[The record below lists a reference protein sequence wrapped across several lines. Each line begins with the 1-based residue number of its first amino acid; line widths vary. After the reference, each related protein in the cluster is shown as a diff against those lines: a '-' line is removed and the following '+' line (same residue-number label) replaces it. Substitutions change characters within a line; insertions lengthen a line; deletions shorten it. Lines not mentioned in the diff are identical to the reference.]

1 MEYITA
7 EHLEKYEN
15 ILQKID
21 SEYEIC
27 QQLEKQ
33 IKREN
38 DKIVAANIALYE
50 DMIKNKLFRVNVRVF
65 DAVFEIFDYFGSITN
80 GIDDLLQFKHCK
92 FYLVEVY
99 VSTVFQDKLANQ
111 KWLLNVKIKS
121 SRKVVSQSLNLKG
134 EAFTYP
140 LVAILPFDCS
150 ERNCTVETSLL
161 LPSKDIW
168 TTVTLEHVHI
178 DISFHFKIN
187 KLNICNNKKSK
198 TTDIINICNCYH
210 KDSNMLQGLTTQNI
224 RESII
229 PCNIQNFLKYL
240 IKNSYHRVDV
250 DMFSTLEISKYFDLE
265 IKIDDSANDGVLIYF
280 NPDEKVLKIKASVS
294 LLYEMKRFF
303 IMGLNEREFA
313 NNEKALKAF
322 SVCIFCYTSLS
333 ILACFF
339 RRFH

>member
-7 EHLEKYEN
+7 DHLENYET

-50 DMIKNKLFRVNVRVF
+50 DMIRNKLFKVNVRVF
-65 DAVFEIFDYFGSITN
+65 DSVFEIFDYFNSMSN
-80 GIDDLLQFKHCK
+80 GIEELLQFKNCK

-99 VSTVFQDKLANQ
+99 VSTAFQDKLADQ
-111 KWLLNVKIKS
+111 KWVLNIKIKS
-121 SRKVVSQSLNLKG
+121 LKKVVSQSLNLKS

-140 LVAILPFDCS
+140 LVAILPFDSS

-161 LPSKDIW
+161 LPSKDMW
-168 TTVTLEHVHI
+168 TTVTLENVDI

-187 KLNICNNKKSK
+187 KANNCIEKSK
-198 TTDIINICNCYH
+198 STDIINICNCYH
-210 KDSNMLQGLTTQNI
+210 KDSNYLQGLTTQNI
-224 RESII
+224 TESTIT
-229 PCNIQNFLKYL
+229 CNSNVSSFLKYL

-250 DMFSTLEISKYFDLE
+250 DMFSTLETSKYLNLE
-265 IKIDDSANDGVLIYF
+265 IRTDDSPNDVILIHF

-294 LLYEMKRFF
+294 VLHEIKKFF
-303 IMGLNEREFA
+303 IMGMDETQFSCDK
-313 NNEKALKAF
+313 KALKAF
-322 SVCIFCYTSLS
+322 NVCIYL
-333 ILACFF
+333 
-339 RRFH
+339 